1 MQTSSCPPAPVGLET
16 WLPESLGLE
25 RPGFGGWL
33 GVDRSGG
40 RPELGLQ
47 KLAAGLRGFELYPV
61 GAGPVSVEGGQHP
74 GGLTGY
80 SPLSSVELFPYQ
92 EFHYWKKDVDEG

>member
-1 MQTSSCPPAPVGLET
+1 M
-16 WLPESLGLE
+16 
-25 RPGFGGWL
+25 
-33 GVDRSGG
+33 DRSGG

-47 KLAAGLRGFELYPV
+47 KLAAGLWGFELYPV

-92 EFHYWKKDVDEG
+92 EFRYWKKDVDEGRGIRLRFWLTSLLPVRLPSPRKMPAP